1 MDIHSKTLHIFKS
14 FLDDL
19 IKVFPEHK
27 ETIILNYSEI
37 LSLENLS
44 DDKDKLIEK
53 FLNKI
58 DKLSSKIT
66 KRWKYFFRK
75 LFLLD
80 EICFKNMESDG
91 LKKLKII
98 FGNIYNHLFN

>member
-1 MDIHSKTLHIFKS
+1 MILLKF
-14 FLDDL
+14 
-19 IKVFPEHK
+19 FPEYK

-37 LSLENLS
+37 LSLEKLS

-66 KRWKYFFRK
+66 ERDESIFSEE

-80 EICFKNMESDG
+80 EICFKKYGNQMS

-98 FGNIYNHLFN
+98 FGNIYNHFV